1 MINEKN
7 IPSSQE
13 ETARQ
18 QSFIQLAKALTE
30 QKIKTLGRPPVSY
43 THLDVYKRQAYRA
56 ADLAS
61 GISGSQTDPCICRL
75 QS

>member
-30 QKIKTLGRPPVSY
+30 QKIQTLGRPLTYCLTTFGCPKN
-43 THLDVYKRQAYRA
+43 DV
-56 ADLAS
+56 
-61 GISGSQTDPCICRL
+61 
-75 QS
+75 